1 MASMVGVLRI
11 NGQSDPQLRGS
22 RCRRDVKRATAR
34 AARRFTVLAMRDVV
48 NDWQAMVDGE
58 RPIPRRFTHG
68 YES

>member
-11 NGQSDPQLRGS
+11 NGQSDLQLRGS

-34 AARRFTVLAMRDVV
+34 AARRFTTRTMRDACA
-48 NDWQAMVDGE
+48 DWTARVDGE

>member
-1 MASMVGVLRI
+1 MVGVLRI

>member
-11 NGQSDPQLRGS
+11 NGRSDVQMRGS
-22 RCRRDVKRATAR
+22 RGRVPVKRAMR
-34 AARRFTVLAMRDVV
+34 FVARRFTTRAMRDVC

-68 YES
+68 YEG